1 MSYLIR
7 VCLVATLGGLLFGY
21 DTAVISGTVDYLQ
34 AHFAL
39 TEIMLGWVVSSAI
52 LGCMLGAAIAG
63 SISDAFGRKCAFFV
77 AAAAF
82 LISAIGTALPQTVAQ
97 LVICRLLGGIGVGI
111 ASITSP
117 MYIAEIAPQRLRGRL
132 VSINQIAILTGMV
145 FVYTVNARI
154 AGSHTPEWNT
164 LYGWRWMFGSGA
176 LPALGFLLMIFS
188 IPESPRWLVKE
199 GRKTDALKILVV
211 IHPPETAER
220 VVAEIHEVIAHETGG
235 WREVFSK
242 TYRPALVL
250 GVLLA
255 IIQHGTGIN
264 AVMYYAPR
272 IFSHAGVENSS
283 AIGHMVII
291 SLIMVAFTLVGLA
304 LVDKAGRRPLLILST
319 LGMTVSLFMLYFLYG
334 NNGQGGFREKLVLC
348 WIIGY
353 AASFSIAMGPI
364 VWVIISE
371 IFPNRVRGRCASVAV
386 FFMWSASLAISQ
398 LFPFLLK
405 QVNQGV
411 FLIFA
416 VLSAVALLYI
426 WLAVP
431 ETKGKSLEEIEH
443 DWQKRDQDSP
453 NVSINSVHEI
463 TQGQPATP
471 E

>member
-39 TEIMLGWVVSSAI
+39 SEIMLGWVVSSAI
-52 LGCMLGAAIAG
+52 LGCMLGAAVAG
-63 SISDAFGRKCAFFV
+63 SISDAFGRKRAFFF

-82 LISAIGTALPQTVAQ
+82 LISALGTALPQTVGQ
-97 LVICRLLGGIGVGI
+97 LVFFRLIGGIGVGI

-132 VSINQIAILTGMV
+132 VSINQIAILAGMV
-145 FVYTVNARI
+145 LVYTINAQI
-154 AGSHTPEWNT
+154 AGSNTAEWNT
-164 LYGWRWMFGSGA
+164 VYGWRWMFGSGA
-176 LPALGFLLMIFS
+176 LPALGFLLLIFT
-188 IPESPRWLVKE
+188 IPESPRWLVKA
-199 GRKTDALKILVV
+199 GRKADALKVLGV
-211 IHPPETAER
+211 IHPPEVAER
-220 VVAEIHEVIAHETGG
+220 VAGEIQEVIASESGG

-255 IIQHGTGIN
+255 VIQHGTGIN

-272 IFSHAGVENSS
+272 IFSHAGVESSS

-304 LVDKAGRRPLLILST
+304 LVDRAGRRPMLILST
-319 LGMTVSLFMLYFLYG
+319 AGMAVSLFMLYFLYG
-334 NNGQGGFREKLVLC
+334 PDGHGGFREKMVLF

-353 AASFSIAMGPI
+353 AASFSVGMGPI
-364 VWVIISE
+364 VWVLISE

-398 LFPFLLK
+398 LFPYLLK
-405 QVNQGV
+405 QANEGV

-416 VLSAVALLYI
+416 ILATLSLGYI
-426 WLAVP
+426 WRCVP

-443 DWQKRDQDSP
+443 DWQRREDRP
-453 NVSINSVHEI
+453 H
-463 TQGQPATP
+463 
-471 E
+471 

>member
-21 DTAVISGTVDYLQ
+21 DTAVVSGTVDYLQ
-34 AHFAL
+34 AHFVL
-39 TEIMLGWVVSSAI
+39 GEIMLGWVVSSAI
-52 LGCMLGAAIAG
+52 LGCMLGAAVAG
-63 SISDAFGRKCAFFV
+63 SISDAFGRKRAFFA

-82 LISAIGTALPQTVAQ
+82 LLSAIGTALPQTVGQ
-97 LVICRLLGGIGVGI
+97 LVFFRLLGGIGVGI

-132 VSINQIAILTGMV
+132 VSLNQIAILTGMV
-145 FVYTVNARI
+145 IVYTVNAQI
-154 AGSHTPEWNT
+154 AGNNTPEWNT

-176 LPALGFLLMIFS
+176 LPALGFLLLIFT
-188 IPESPRWLVKE
+188 IPESPRWLVKA
-199 GRKTDALKILVV
+199 GRKAEALKVLGV
-211 IHPPETAER
+211 IHPQETAER
-220 VVAEIHEVIAHETGG
+220 VVREIHEVIVSETGG

-255 IIQHGTGIN
+255 VIQHATGIN

-291 SLIMVAFTLVGLA
+291 SLIMVGFTLVGLA
-304 LVDKAGRRPLLILST
+304 LVDKVGRRPLLILST
-319 LGMTVSLFMLYFLYG
+319 SGMTLSLFMLYFLYG
-334 NNGQGGFREKLVLC
+334 SNGSGGFREKVVLF

-364 VWVIISE
+364 VWVMISE

-405 QVNQGV
+405 QTNEGV

-416 VLSAVALLYI
+416 LLSSISLVYI
-426 WLAVP
+426 WRCVP

-443 DWQKRDQDSP
+443 DWQNRA
-453 NVSINSVHEI
+453 HR
-463 TQGQPATP
+463 PASSGAGRGT

>member
-21 DTAVISGTVDYLQ
+21 DTAVVSGTVDYLQ
-34 AHFAL
+34 AHFVL
-39 TEIMLGWVVSSAI
+39 GEIMLGWVVSSAI
-52 LGCMLGAAIAG
+52 LGCMMGAAVAG
-63 SISDAFGRKCAFFV
+63 SISDAFGRKRAFFA

-82 LISAIGTALPQTVAQ
+82 LLSAIGTALPQTVGQ
-97 LVICRLLGGIGVGI
+97 LVFFRLLGGIGVGI

-117 MYIAEIAPQRLRGRL
+117 MYIAEIAPQRMRGRL
-132 VSINQIAILTGMV
+132 VSLNQIAILTGMV
-145 FVYTVNARI
+145 IVYTVNAQI
-154 AGSHTPEWNT
+154 AGNNTPEWNT

-176 LPALGFLLMIFS
+176 LPALGFLLLIFTV
-188 IPESPRWLVKE
+188 PESPRWLVKA
-199 GRKTDALKILVV
+199 GRKAEALKVLEV
-211 IHPPETAER
+211 IHPQETAER
-220 VVAEIHEVIAHETGG
+220 VVREIQEVIVSETGG

-255 IIQHGTGIN
+255 VIQHATGIN

-304 LVDKAGRRPLLILST
+304 LVDKVGRRPLLILST
-319 LGMTVSLFMLYFLYG
+319 LGMTLSLFMLYFLYG
-334 NNGQGGFREKLVLC
+334 SNGSGGFREKVVLF

-364 VWVIISE
+364 VWVMISE

-405 QVNQGV
+405 QTNEGV

-416 VLSAVALLYI
+416 LLSSISLVYI
-426 WLAVP
+426 WRCVP

-443 DWQKRDQDSP
+443 DWQNRAQR
-453 NVSINSVHEI
+453 
-463 TQGQPATP
+463 PASFGAGRGM